1 MRVLASLGSI
11 LAATTSTG
19 KAKKQFLI
27 KWKHDSMKKKLTL
40 RAIKGNTCRVL
51 ERGIQVARDLNELPC
66 HDDRFSMEEAE
77 VKKKEITGRFDR

>member
-1 MRVLASLGSI
+1 
-11 LAATTSTG
+11 
-19 KAKKQFLI
+19 
-27 KWKHDSMKKKLTL
+27 L

-77 VKKKEITGRFDR
+77 VRKKRNQGKI

>member
-1 MRVLASLGSI
+1 
-11 LAATTSTG
+11 
-19 KAKKQFLI
+19 
-27 KWKHDSMKKKLTL
+27 MKKKLTL